1 MLLIV
6 SKRVRAIDL
15 SLCPDG
21 NKLRVR
27 YLLSSKWLINFIF
40 NLSNLQL
47 HTSAHC
53 PVRPP
58 QTVIGRTAGALPGS
72 APVPVAVFG
81 LAPLPL
87 KIAQP
92 LMAGFTVRQRPQSRQ
107 GRKVFADGHHCARP
121 PFFLPSLA
129 GLFHLVDAIPSHE
142 WLGYCHRV
150 APRLHRL
157 RPFAPQKFKRP
168 IVMVLALFGC
178 LCAKLTIYWGFKPNL

>member
-92 LMAGFTVRQRPQSRQ
+92 FMAGFTVRQRPQSRQ
-107 GRKVFADGHHCARP
+107 GRKVFADGYQLRMATT
-121 PFFLPSLA
+121 FSA
-129 GLFHLVDAIPSHE
+129 V
-142 WLGYCHRV
+142 
-150 APRLHRL
+150 PRGTFTFVCRDTQ
-157 RPFAPQKFKRP
+157 P
-168 IVMVLALFGC
+168 
-178 LCAKLTIYWGFKPNL
+178 